1 MKSVSLLAAIAVLAL
16 PASAPAHVVFAMAQ
30 APAGSTF
37 IDALR
42 VGHGCS
48 GSATVSLRVEI
59 PEGVTAARPE
69 AKPGW
74 TITIERT
81 PLKTPVPGE
90 GGKMQTDRV
99 SAIVWSGNLP
109 DDEFDDFPVQL
120 KLPKASGPLYF
131 PATQVCQAG
140 RADWR
145 DRPVTGQKVA
155 RPAPVLT
162 LTDGVADMPDMPG
175 MDMSHMGH

>member
-1 MKSVSLLAAIAVLAL
+1 MKSFVFPALMAALAL
-16 PASAPAHVVFAMAQ
+16 PAAASAHVVFANGQ
-30 APAGSTF
+30 AAAGSTF
-37 IDALR
+37 VGALR

-59 PEGVTAARPE
+59 PEGVMAARPQ

-74 TITIERT
+74 AINIERT

-90 GGKMQTDRV
+90 GGKMQADRV
-99 SAIVWSGNLP
+99 SAITWTGSLP

-120 KLPKASGPLYF
+120 KLPKVSGPLYF

-140 RADWR
+140 RAEWR
-145 DRPVTGQKVA
+145 DVPAAGQKVA
-155 RPAPVLT
+155 HPAPALM
-162 LTDGVADMPDMPG
+162 LGDGMADMPDMPG